1 MQVRLRRAGAQSRN
15 QGYVV
20 ELVYT
25 YDSKSYVARH
35 VGSTPTI
42 PTSIKLSG
50 ILPTD
55 FTARSAPSVLPKKGS
70 DFAKQALKISG
81 RILLLAWDG
90 INFRDA
96 GKIRKA

>member
-1 MQVRLRRAGAQSRN
+1 
-15 QGYVV
+15 
-20 ELVYT
+20 
-25 YDSKSYVARH
+25 
-35 VGSTPTI
+35 
-42 PTSIKLSG
+42 
-50 ILPTD
+50 LPTD